1 MESSADARGPASRLT
16 QDAADKASIV
26 LSLPHQRTPTDP
38 PIMAL
43 GGASLKATRCASGLR
58 PALTEPPPSAHA

>member
-1 MESSADARGPASRLT
+1 MKHHAVTGMTESSADARGPATSRA

-43 GGASLKATRCASGLR
+43 AGASPKATPCGAAYGR
-58 PALTEPPPSAHA
+58 P